1 MYSWFLKR
9 KSQGKL
15 TIDIQD
21 VETTNTLLT
30 NLGYFEENTLT
41 PSELAEK
48 LNVDAVLTSNYSISK
63 PMSEGAAIAVA
74 VIFGVMGSTDK
85 TSVDLSLHDKNTK
98 KMVWNYNHKASG
110 SFTNAN
116 ELVDN
121 LMRNASKKLPY
132 IKK

>member
-1 MYSWFLKR
+1 
-9 KSQGKL
+9 
-15 TIDIQD
+15 
-21 VETTNTLLT
+21 
-30 NLGYFEENTLT
+30 
-41 PSELAEK
+41 
-48 LNVDAVLTSNYSISK
+48 
-63 PMSEGAAIAVA
+63 MSEGAAIAVA